1 VKRFLLA
8 LLLCTPLALPAA
20 DPALEPLPETTPLP
34 TGTNDAEELEPEV
47 SIIKRDTETIHE
59 YRVNGELYMVKIEP
73 RNGPPYYLIDKDGD
87 GSLESRYNKL
97 EPALLV
103 PSWMIFRW

>member
-1 VKRFLLA
+1 MKRFLPA
-8 LLLCTPLALPAA
+8 LLLCISLPLTAA
-20 DPALEPLPETTPLP
+20 EPALEPVPDMAAPP
-34 TGTNDAEELEPEV
+34 TGADSAEELEPEV
-47 SIIKRDTETIHE
+47 SIIRRDEETVHE
-59 YRVNGELYMVKIEP
+59 YRVGGALYMVKIEP

>member
-1 VKRFLLA
+1 MKKILPA
-8 LLLCTPLALPAA
+8 LLLCFSLPLTATE
-20 DPALEPLPETTPLP
+20 PALEPLPDMAPTP
-34 TGTNDAEELEPEV
+34 TGIDTAAELEPEV
-47 SIIKRDTETIHE
+47 SIIKRDEETVHE

-97 EPALLV
+97 EPALLI

>member
-1 VKRFLLA
+1 MA
-8 LLLCTPLALPAA
+8 PA
-20 DPALEPLPETTPLP
+20 P
-34 TGTNDAEELEPEV
+34 TGTDTAEELEPEV
-47 SIIKRDTETIHE
+47 SIIKRTDETIHE

-73 RNGPPYYLIDKDGD
+73 RTGPPYYLIDKDGD

>member
-1 VKRFLLA
+1 MKIMLLA
-8 LLLCTPLALPAA
+8 LMLCIPLALPAA
-20 DPALEPLPETTPLP
+20 DPVLEPLPDTSAPP
-34 TGTNDAEELEPEV
+34 TGLSEADELEPEV
-47 SIIKRDTETIHE
+47 TIIKRDKETIHE
-59 YRVNGELYMVKIEP
+59 YRVNGQLYMVKIEP

>member
-1 VKRFLLA
+1 MKRILLA

-20 DPALEPLPETTPLP
+20 DPALESLPETTPPP
-34 TGTNDAEELEPEV
+34 TGTNEAEELEPEV
-47 SIIKRDTETIHE
+47 SIIKRDRETIHE
-59 YRVNGELYMVKIEP
+59 YRVNGALYMVKIEP

>member
-1 VKRFLLA
+1 MKRILPA
-8 LLLCTPLALPAA
+8 LLLCISLPLPAA
-20 DPALEPLPETTPLP
+20 EPALETVPEIAAPP
-34 TGTNDAEELEPEV
+34 TGIDTAEELEPEV
-47 SIIKRDTETIHE
+47 SIIKRDGETVHE
-59 YRVNGELYMVKIEP
+59 YRVGGALYMVKIEP

>member
-1 VKRFLLA
+1 MKRTLLA
-8 LLLCTPLALPAA
+8 FLLCTPLALPAA
-20 DPALEPLPETTPLP
+20 DPALEPLPEVTPPP
-34 TGTNDAEELEPEV
+34 TGTNEADELEPEV
-47 SIIKRDTETIHE
+47 SIIKRDEETIHE

-73 RNGPPYYLIDKDGD
+73 RYGPPYYLIDKDGD

-97 EPALLV
+97 EPAMLV

>member
-1 VKRFLLA
+1 MKKILPA
-8 LLLCTPLALPAA
+8 LLLCTPLTLLAA
-20 DPALEPLPETTPLP
+20 KPVLEPLPETATAP
-34 TGTNDAEELEPEV
+34 TGIDETDELEPEV
-47 SIIKRDTETIHE
+47 SIIKRGEETVSE
-59 YRVNGELYMVKIEP
+59 YRINGELYMVKIEP
-73 RNGPPYYLIDKDGD
+73 RSGPPYYLIDKDGD

>member
-1 VKRFLLA
+1 
-8 LLLCTPLALPAA
+8 
-20 DPALEPLPETTPLP
+20 
-34 TGTNDAEELEPEV
+34 
-47 SIIKRDTETIHE
+47 
-59 YRVNGELYMVKIEP
+59 MVKIEP

>member
-1 VKRFLLA
+1 MLLA
-8 LLLCTPLALPAA
+8 LMLCIPLALPAA
-20 DPALEPLPETTPLP
+20 DPVLEPLPDTSAPP
-34 TGTNDAEELEPEV
+34 TGLSEADELEPEV
-47 SIIKRDTETIHE
+47 TIIKRDKETIHE
-59 YRVNGELYMVKIEP
+59 YRVNGQLYMVKIEP